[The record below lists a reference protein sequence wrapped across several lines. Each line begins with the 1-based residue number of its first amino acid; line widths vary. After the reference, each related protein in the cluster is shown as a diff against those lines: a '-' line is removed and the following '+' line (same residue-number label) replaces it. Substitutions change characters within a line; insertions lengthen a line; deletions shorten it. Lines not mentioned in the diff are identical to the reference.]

1 MGVETT
7 WVYAA
12 LQKCSLI
19 SAEFTLQKRVQ

>member
-7 WVYAA
+7 WVYVA

-19 SAEFTLQKRVQ
+19 CAEFNLQKRVQ